1 MRRPIRFA
9 QRWVAVF
16 APVVATVLTVGLCG
30 TAMLPF
36 AAAAAAAAA
45 TAPQELVVSGQSHVE
60 LRNFIGSVQV
70 GEAPGRDYVVR
81 VVGSQA
87 GIAPEVRDGG
97 RVVVVRWPADVA
109 TVHSPLAPQIGGWW
123 FKGKVDYDGRRY
135 AIQRGPQDVYADVTV
150 LVPRGARLVVTQQ
163 FGQLQANAVRAG
175 LRLETMGGE
184 IVVAGSRGGLAVE
197 TGFGRVRVQGHDG
210 EVKAETGSGEVVLD
224 RNTGRQI
231 ADTGS
236 GEVRVLGGS
245 GSLKADTG
253 SGDVFVQDFSGD
265 IDADTGSGAVRAT
278 GLKAVRILKADT
290 GSGEVQVQGELSGVE
305 SLSIDTGSGSVSVV
319 STGVPSLRLKVDTGS
334 GDISASGAARLEGE
348 EDHRMVVS
356 GAGTHAGTIDTG
368 SGSITVR
375 FGL

>member
-1 MRRPIRFA
+1 MPRPMRFPKRLA
-9 QRWVAVF
+9 AVL
-16 APVVATVLTVGLCG
+16 APVLSVALLGAAL
-30 TAMLPF
+30 LPIS
-36 AAAAAAAAA
+36 ATAA
-45 TAPQELVVSGQSHVE
+45 TTPQELVVSGQSHVE
-60 LRNFIGSVQV
+60 LRNFIGSVQI

-87 GIAPEVRDGG
+87 GMAPEMRDGG
-97 RVVVVRWPADVA
+97 RLVVVRWPTEVA

-175 LRLETMGGE
+175 LRLETMGGD

-197 TGFGRVRVQGHDG
+197 TGVGRVRVQGHDG

-224 RNTGRQI
+224 HNTGRQV

-245 GSLKADTG
+245 GSLKAETG

-265 IDADTGSGAVRAT
+265 IEAETGSGAVRAT

-290 GSGEVQVQGELSGVE
+290 GSGEVQVEGELSGVE
-305 SLSIDTGSGSVSVV
+305 SLDISTGSGSVSVA
-319 STGVPSLRLKVDTGS
+319 STGVPALRLRVDTGI
-334 GDISASGAARLEGE
+334 GDISASGAARLEGD
-348 EDHRMVVS
+348 EDHRVVVG
-356 GAGTHAGTIDTG
+356 GAGTHPGTIDTG
-368 SGSITVR
+368 SGSVTVR

>member
-1 MRRPIRFA
+1 MRRSIRFSK
-9 QRWVAVF
+9 RLVAVF
-16 APVVATVLTVGLCG
+16 APVVATVLSVALLG
-30 TAMLPF
+30 TAMLPL
-36 AAAAAAAAA
+36 AATAA

-70 GEAPGRDYVVR
+70 GEAPGSDYVVR

-87 GIAPEVRDGG
+87 GVAPEIRDGG
-97 RVVVVRWPADVA
+97 RLVVVRWPAAVA

-123 FKGKVDYDGRRY
+123 FKGKVDYDGHRY

-224 RNTGRQI
+224 HNTGRQV

-245 GSLKADTG
+245 GSLKAETG

-265 IDADTGSGAVRAT
+265 IDADTGSGAVRAK
-278 GLKAVRILKADT
+278 GLSAVHSLKAAT
-290 GSGEVQVQGELSGVE
+290 GSGEVQLEGELSGVE
-305 SLSIDTGSGSVSVV
+305 ALDISTGSGSVSVA

-334 GDISASGAARLEGE
+334 GDISASGAARLEGD
-348 EDHRMVVS
+348 EDHRIVVG
-356 GAGTHAGTIDTG
+356 GAGAHSGSIDTG

-375 FGL
+375 FGP

>member
-1 MRRPIRFA
+1 MRRPMRLPMML
-9 QRWVAVF
+9 
-16 APVVATVLTVGLCG
+16 APVLTRGPGRALATVLAMGLLG
-30 TAMLPF
+30 AALLPLSV
-36 AAAAAAAAA
+36 AAA
-45 TAPQELVVSGQSHVE
+45 TTPQELVVSGQSHVE
-60 LRNFIGSVQV
+60 LRNFIGSVQI

-81 VVGSQA
+81 VVGSQV
-87 GIAPEVRDGG
+87 GIAPEIRDGG
-97 RVVVVRWPADVA
+97 RLVVVRWPAAVA

-150 LVPRGARLVVTQQ
+150 LVPRGTRLVVTQQ

-175 LRLETMGGE
+175 LRLETMSGE

-197 TGFGRVRVQGHDG
+197 TGSGRIRVQGHEG

-224 RNTGRQI
+224 HNTGRQV

-245 GSLKADTG
+245 GSLKAETG

-265 IDADTGSGAVRAT
+265 IDAETGSGAIRAT
-278 GLKAVRILKADT
+278 GLKDAHSLQAET
-290 GSGEVQVQGELSGVE
+290 GSGEVRLEGELSGLE
-305 SLSIDTGSGSVSVV
+305 TLNIDTGSGSVSVV
-319 STGVPSLRLKVDTGS
+319 STGVPSLRLSADTGS
-334 GDISASGAARLEGE
+334 GDIAASGAARLEGD
-348 EDHRMVVS
+348 EDHRVVVG
-356 GAGTHAGTIDTG
+356 GAGIHSGTIDTG

>member
-81 VVGSQA
+81 VVGRQA

-97 RVVVVRWPADVA
+97 RGLVVRWPADVA

-245 GSLKADTG
+245 GSLKAETG

-265 IDADTGSGAVRAT
+265 IDAETGSGAVRAT

-305 SLSIDTGSGSVSVV
+305 SLDISTGSGSVTVA
-319 STGVPSLRLKVDTGS
+319 STGVPALRLRVDTGS
-334 GDISASGAARLEGE
+334 GDISASGAARLEGD
-348 EDHRMVVS
+348 EDHRVVVS

-368 SGSITVR
+368 TGGITVR